1 MPRDLSGG
9 VESMPVPCDDR
20 PPPPFRYIRLP
31 DAVGTVQ
38 LDGCACESR
47 LDCMTNSECYCASA
61 KGVTTRNDVRLP
73 LFECNSLCGC
83 GPDCPTRVG
92 QNGLRFPVR
101 VVYNH
106 RISGWAVESVGRI
119 PAGAFIVEYLGRYC
133 SAEDAAR
140 LHDLHREPNYLLN
153 VVEFVP
159 SSFVASLSSG
169 RCSDA
174 RLSTHIDA
182 SECGNV
188 SRFFNH
194 SCEPNLAVRTFRV
207 DWLSPARVGFFAARD
222 IEPGEELEFSY
233 GDVTDQGRACHCGK
247 PRCRKWLPFD
257 RTIT

>member
-38 LDGCACESR
+38 LDGCACESG

-61 KGVTTRNDVRLP
+61 KGVTTRNDIRLP

-153 VVEFVP
+153 VIEFVP

-169 RCSDA
+169 RCSDV

-188 SRFFNH
+188 SRFLC
-194 SCEPNLAVRTFRV
+194 S
-207 DWLSPARVGFFAARD
+207 
-222 IEPGEELEFSY
+222 
-233 GDVTDQGRACHCGK
+233 
-247 PRCRKWLPFD
+247 D
-257 RTIT
+257 RTLCTSNVI